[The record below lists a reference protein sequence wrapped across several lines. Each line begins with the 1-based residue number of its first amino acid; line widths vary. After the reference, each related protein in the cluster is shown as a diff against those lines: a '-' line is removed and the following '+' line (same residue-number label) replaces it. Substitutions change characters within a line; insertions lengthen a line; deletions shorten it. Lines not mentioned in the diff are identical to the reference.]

1 MNAGAYSPPFNSIG
15 VKDQTTIRLATKPA
29 SNPKRRNDRHTNHAR
44 TMLADAKM
52 NHATTYDIISNPFD
66 DLPGKIVRVN
76 VLLGHDISVYAD
88 TRTTN
93 FVPIPGNERVPVVEW
108 TTLIYQSIRTR
119 GGQPGEITNRI
130 RVEVYAILNQVVAV
144 RVTTATATLHF
155 KQVANHRRR
164 TNGSGVRI
172 LEANQTTLTASVT
185 QRFPFRSI
193 QLPKFFGFPER
204 LIVLHVHA
212 PRGLAEAAGNSRD
225 PQLPRELSW
234 HRLAPT
240 TGLPQA

>member
-130 RVEVYAILNQVVAV
+130 RVEVYAILNQVVPV
-144 RVTTATATLHF
+144 RVTTATTTLHF
-155 KQVANHRRR
+155 K
-164 TNGSGVRI
+164 
-172 LEANQTTLTASVT
+172 
-185 QRFPFRSI
+185 
-193 QLPKFFGFPER
+193 
-204 LIVLHVHA
+204 
-212 PRGLAEAAGNSRD
+212 
-225 PQLPRELSW
+225 
-234 HRLAPT
+234 
-240 TGLPQA
+240 